1 MVTEGMYV
9 IIVEQALF
17 LVGAAGALLMH
28 CEQAC
33 VRMDA
38 DLECLENG
46 PLYFSVLYGVSL
58 LASMGAFVGLVGSV
72 VMTALVP
79 GSFSFSIPF
88 SRFCLLRALVELPRA
103 RQRQVK
109 LNDTKIK
116 YTGRHSASVEG
127 MGLACLHWQIAVA
140 ATLVWTVLVVWQQP
154 GNERRALFAVLLRTG
169 VGRAENEYLTKL
181 YSVCVFVLLGFLIVF
196 SFALFSGV
204 ARAGGRNASLRLY
217 SLAVSCLLLSVFVQR
232 WLSAYR
238 RRVCDNVGSEACMP
252 PLTSFRAAWF
262 EPEYDTLWES
272 LIVLAVL
279 LASDVVG
286 AKARSLYMRRPYL
299 KPLCLSL
306 FVVSRSAVGTGLGL
320 LVLWQLEYDIA
331 VFWWSNFALW
341 TAVLLFSAVDVL
353 AFIFADSEMAEPERP
368 MVTSVRWPAPT
379 APVLQLSA
387 PLSTPAFDA
396 TGRVFLKHKTLRRMK
411 DA

>member
-1 MVTEGMYV
+1 
-9 IIVEQALF
+9 
-17 LVGAAGALLMH
+17 
-28 CEQAC
+28 
-33 VRMDA
+33 
-38 DLECLENG
+38 
-46 PLYFSVLYGVSL
+46 
-58 LASMGAFVGLVGSV
+58 
-72 VMTALVP
+72 
-79 GSFSFSIPF
+79 
-88 SRFCLLRALVELPRA
+88 
-103 RQRQVK
+103 
-109 LNDTKIK
+109 
-116 YTGRHSASVEG
+116 
-127 MGLACLHWQIAVA
+127 MGLACLHWQVAVA
-140 ATLVWTVLVVWQQP
+140 ATLVWTVLVAWQQP

-181 YSVCVFVLLGFLIVF
+181 YAVCVFVLLGFLIVF

-238 RRVCDNVGSEACMP
+238 RRVCEHVGIEACMP

-272 LIVLAVL
+272 LIVLAAL

-286 AKARSLYMRRPYL
+286 AKARSLYMRVPYL
-299 KPLCLSL
+299 KPLCLL
-306 FVVSRSAVGTGLGL
+306 FFVASRGAVGAALGW

-341 TAVLLFSAVDVL
+341 TAGLLFSAVDVL
-353 AFIFADSEMAEPERP
+353 AFMFADAELAAPARP
-368 MVTSVRWPAPT
+368 GPVVMSVAWPAPA

-396 TGRVFLKHKTLRRMK
+396 AGRVFLKRKTPRRMK